1 MQDPKG
7 MEKQMI
13 LISETMQQVEELV
26 RSKIKTHEDF
36 MSVCSALMATTRN
49 MYLESLSVEEAAQIF
64 SAVADSMFATE
75 EMLIKFKDLP
85 KPTIH

>member
-36 MSVCSALMATTRN
+36 MSVCSALMAVTRN
-49 MYLESLSVEEAAQIF
+49 MYVEGLGPQATVQMFEAA
-64 SAVADSMFATE
+64 ADSIMVTE
-75 EMLIKFKDLP
+75 ELLSEFGDYA